1 MSITLYT
8 AQASIGWVSHIALEE
23 SGLEYKA
30 VALDFSRQQQASED
44 YLKINAKARVP
55 SLVVDQGIITET
67 PAILTYIAQIAPD
80 SPLGLPE
87 DIFEQS
93 GINSFNNY
101 LCSTVHVAHAH
112 KMRGHRWVDDEA
124 AQKAMTANVPKTLG
138 LCIDLIESEYL
149 KGPWVHGDN
158 FSISDPYLYRI
169 STWMDSDGVDIN
181 KYPKVKA
188 HRKAMEE
195 RDSVKAVVAFFES
208 A

>member
-1 MSITLYT
+1 VSITLYT

-23 SGLEYKA
+23 SGLDYEA
-30 VALDFSRQQQASED
+30 VALDFSRQQQTSAD

-67 PAILTYIAQIAPD
+67 PAILTYIAQLAPN
-80 SPLGLPE
+80 SPLV
-87 DIFEQS
+87 
-93 GINSFNNY
+93 NSFNNY

-124 AQKAMTANVPKTLG
+124 AKKAMTAYVPTSLG
-138 LCIDLIESEYL
+138 LCIDLIEGEL
-149 KGPWVHGDN
+149 LQGPWVHGDS

-188 HRKAMEE
+188 HREAMEARE
-195 RDSVKAVVAFFES
+195 SVKAVVAFFES

>member
-23 SGLEYKA
+23 SGLDYTA
-30 VALDFSRQQQASED
+30 VALDFSKQEQTSAD

-55 SLVVDQGIITET
+55 SLIVDQGVITET
-67 PAILTYIAQIAPD
+67 PAILTYVAEMAPNSSIA
-80 SPLGLPE
+80 LPK
-87 DIFEQS
+87 DIFKQAT
-93 GINSFNNY
+93 INSFNSY

-112 KMRGHRWVDDEA
+112 KMRGHRWVDDIA
-124 AQKAMTANVPKTLG
+124 AQKAMTEYVPKTLG
-138 LCIDLIESEYL
+138 LCIDLIEAEL
-149 KGPWVHGDN
+149 LQGPWVHGDN

-188 HRKAMEE
+188 HRKAMEA
-195 RDSVKAVVAFFES
+195 RKSVQAVVAFFES